1 MGRLSTHVLD
11 TTEGRPAADVR
22 VELFRLDNNGVG
34 KAVASA
40 RTNSDGRTTE
50 PLMHG
55 PDFRIGSYELRF
67 HIGDYY
73 QRVTKNESGP
83 LFLDVVPIRFRIS
96 EPQGHYHVPLL
107 VTPWSY
113 ATYRGS

>member
-11 TTEGRPAADVR
+11 TMQGRAAADVL
-22 VELFRLDNNGVG
+22 VELFRLDKGRSET
-34 KAVASA
+34 VAMA
-40 RTNSDGRTTE
+40 RTNADGRTAE

-55 PDFRIGSYELRF
+55 SDFRIGSYELHF
-67 HIGDYY
+67 HVGDYF
-73 QRVTKNESGP
+73 QRVTKNASDP

>member
-11 TTEGRPAADVR
+11 TMQGRPAADVL
-22 VELFRLDNNGVG
+22 VELVRLGNGAG
-34 KAVASA
+34 DETVATA
-40 RTNSDGRTTE
+40 RTNSDGRTDA

-55 PDFRIGSYELRF
+55 PDFRLGSYELRF
-67 HIGDYY
+67 HVGDYF
-73 QRVTKNESGP
+73 QRVTKNTSGP